1 MAKLKIKGENI
12 YILSLDGLDLIEKTE
27 WKEGKPLKTYE
38 KEVYEF
44 NTTKQKR
51 QNIASLPYS
60 LDLIKLLAL
69 DNEAICKNNNKLF
82 TKAIINVTFKAS
94 LKEYKYH
101 PKAKKEE
108 NKIKRDGK
116 LILSKEKIREN
127 LYQRGFIVDGIQ
139 YVEYKRSGSKARNGS
154 TLFIREDL
162 YEDMIKWSR
171 IGLEFAPNEK
181 VDIASLRAY
190 ESLSLSGL
198 EDTLTIEK
206 ENILL
211 VDDIERSFKTKAIT
225 VKQGNHGELVTETED
240 IERSNVLWDGQ
251 CLANKSLFK
260 GNYKDQGM
268 MLLRNRMFKAC
279 AFNTN
284 ITEFFNNN
292 KIKVV
297 TDMFGIEHETSNIK
311 LIITPSCLKFFKF
324 ADKFE
329 GETKFDKWKECYEY
343 WIENL
348 EETFGIC
355 KTEHP
360 SKLGNKNRLSY
371 QMINSLPLNNEQ
383 VKELSV
389 YEIEYI
395 TKLRDDHDTF
405 IDHISLYDKSPVREA
420 IYKLIQQNRD
430 IRYTTLFK
438 NFKSTTLSSYKNSV
452 RSGKVK
458 VDNTDYMTIV
468 SMPYEM
474 LLATLTGAKKKDGS
488 IIEVGYKNGDELL
501 TEKQVYCKR
510 FADGEKLA
518 GFRNPN
524 VCTGNVLYA
533 ENKKNDKFDTYF
545 NFTNNIV
552 IISNWDNDINDRL
565 SGSDQDSD
573 TVLLSNDPILVS
585 AAEQSSKLLTPISL
599 VKAETKK
606 RPYNKQSMSD
616 VDVIISKNYIGNI
629 VNLSQIL
636 NSIYWNTRFKAENE
650 EEIYK
655 DIATLSVLSGIE
667 IDKAKKL
674 VKIDSSAEIEK
685 IKSRYDSLTRP
696 KFFKYT
702 QKRVRNYENYEC
714 PMNYLVDAVD
724 DVKRDTNDIKDK
736 VDILTLLDR
745 TDTNTTVNKKQ
756 ITELKRIAK
765 QLDRKKSSIYCKYFV
780 DDEEQKFELQQ
791 VEKDAQREVRAF
803 RVSKATMIN
812 ILDRL
817 YNDRS
822 KDKDIS
828 SCESAIISL
837 LIKEN
842 EKVFLS
848 CFKSS

>member
-1 MAKLKIKGENI
+1 MAKLKIKGENV
-12 YILSLDGLDLIEKTE
+12 YILSFDGLDLIEKTD
-27 WKEGKPLKTYE
+27 WKNGRPVKTYE
-38 KEVYEF
+38 KEVYSIG
-44 NTTKQKR
+44 TTYINKKGK
-51 QNIASLPYS
+51 IKDKPLKKASLPYS
-60 LDLIKLLAL
+60 LDLIHLLTL
-69 DNEAICKNNNKLF
+69 EDNVIYEKNEKLF
-82 TKAIINVTFKAS
+82 TKAIINVTFKTS

-116 LILSKEKIREN
+116 LILSREKIREK
-127 LYQRGFIVDGIQ
+127 LYCKGFDVDGVH
-139 YVEYKRSGSKARNGS
+139 YVEYKRSGSKARTGS

-162 YEDMIKWSR
+162 YKPMIEWSR
-171 IGLEFAPNEK
+171 IGLKFEDNEEC
-181 VDIASLRAY
+181 DIASIRGY

-211 VDDIERSFKTKAIT
+211 INDVKKPFQTKAIT
-225 VKQGNHGELVTETED
+225 VKQDENKQLKTN
-240 IERSNVLWDGQ
+240 IEEIECSNVLWDGQ

-260 GNYKDQGM
+260 GNYKGQGM

-284 ITEFFNNN
+284 ITQFFNNN
-292 KIKVV
+292 KIEVV
-297 TDMFGIEHETSNIK
+297 TDMFGVEHKASDIK

-329 GETKFDKWKECYEY
+329 GETELDKWKKCYDS

-348 EETFGIC
+348 DKTFGIC

-371 QMINSLPLNNEQ
+371 QMINSLPLNRKQ
-383 VKELSV
+383 IKELSE

-395 TKLRDDHDTF
+395 NKLRDDHDAF
-405 IDHISLYDKSPVREA
+405 IDHISLYDKSPTREA
-420 IYKLIQQNRD
+420 IYKLMQQNKN

-474 LLATLTGAKKKDGS
+474 LLHSIGKYKEGS
-488 IIEVGYKNGDELL
+488 ELL
-501 TEKQVYCKR
+501 KGKQVYCKR
-510 FADGEKLA
+510 FKDGEKLA

-524 VCTGNVLYA
+524 VCTGNVLLA
-533 ENKKNDKFDTYF
+533 ENKHNIKFDTYF

-573 TVLLSNDPILVS
+573 TVLLSNNPILVD
-585 AAEQSSKLLTPISL
+585 AAERSSKFLTPISL

-606 RPYNKQSMSD
+606 RPYSKKSMSE
-616 VDVIISKNYIGNI
+616 VDVTIAENYIGDI

-636 NSIYWNTRFKAENE
+636 NSIYWNTRFDKKNNFET
-650 EEIYK
+650 YK

-674 VKIDSSAEIEK
+674 VTVESDVEIEK
-685 IKSRYDSLTRP
+685 IKAKYENLTRP
-696 KFFKYT
+696 KFFKYI
-702 QKRVRNYENYEC
+702 QKEVKNYENYKC
-714 PMNYLVDAVD
+714 PMNYLVDEVNAI
-724 DVKRDTNDIKDK
+724 KRDTNDIKDK
-736 VDILTLLDR
+736 IDILTLLDK
-745 TDTNTTVNKKQ
+745 TGADTTVNKKQ
-756 ITELKRIAK
+756 IAELKRIAK
-765 QLDRKKSSIYCKYFV
+765 KLDSKKSSIYCRYFV
-780 DDEEQKFELQQ
+780 DDEEQKLELQE
-791 VEKDAQREVRAF
+791 VTEEAQKEVRAF
-803 RVSKATMIN
+803 RISKSTMIN
-812 ILDRL
+812 ILERL
-817 YNDRS
+817 YSEKS
-822 KDKDIS
+822 KDTDIG

-842 EKVFLS
+842 EKTFLS